1 LPHRRLLTRRE
12 EYNLDKKSRYGHR
25 CSVPEA
31 ALPPRALAE
40 LYRPMGERTMDLG
53 ARTGSAGDH
62 PDDPAKAAHINFHEE
77 DEWIRRY
84 GKRPDMTWRDHLSM
98 LLSFGATV
106 EHCLMVQYLYA
117 AYSLHADIN
126 DEKRRRLVEEWRAS
140 ILAVAKE
147 EMGHLLTVQ
156 NLRLLLGSQ
165 VELGRDSS
173 PWAQEY
179 YPYPFS
185 LEPFSLLSLSCFVYA
200 EAPELDDPQSKLTDR
215 QRDVLEKEIIPR
227 LRKNFGSSFDADVHH
242 VGKLYREIIDLI
254 SNEQRIPESLFDDSS
269 YEFQASWDEWGRG
282 HKAPPRQLDA
292 EGNLLDDQP
301 VADGRNPAEHRKP
314 PDDAVVQIDR
324 MATRADAI
332 KALRALAVQGEA
344 PHLRNPLLPDS
355 KDEISHFDRFLEIY
369 DQFKKELAEEPG
381 WSPAAGIPANPT
393 VRDDFASAVASPT
406 AHGQPPARVNAKA
419 AAVNYTPIEAT
430 SAKHLAEIF
439 NQRYRLLLNYLAH
452 SFRISRSQRV
462 DRPNLHAMIM
472 HRVFGEMYNLKTI
485 AGLLVRLPLKD
496 GSDKERAAPPF
507 ELPYSLILPDRDVDI
522 WRRHE
527 NLLASSQQMC
537 MRLFADASPSTSKH
551 PDAAKV
557 QGELARTGAD
567 AYLHTLFQ
575 LDGQARDWMKKIIAA
590 EA

>member
-1 LPHRRLLTRRE
+1 M
-12 EYNLDKKSRYGHR
+12 
-25 CSVPEA
+25 
-31 ALPPRALAE
+31 LAE
-40 LYRPMGERTMDLG
+40 LHWPMGERTMDTG
-53 ARTGSAGDH
+53 ARTGSAGDQ
-62 PDDPAKAAHINFHEE
+62 PDDPAKPAHINFKEE
-77 DEWIRRY
+77 EEWVRRY
-84 GKRPDMTWRDHLSM
+84 RKRPDMTWRDHLSM

-117 AYSLHADIN
+117 AYSLHIDID
-126 DEKRRRLVEEWRAS
+126 DERRGLVEEWRAS

-200 EAPELDDPQSKLTDR
+200 EAPELNDRKLTGR
-215 QRDVLEKEIIPR
+215 QRHVLKKEIVPR
-227 LRKNFGSSFDADVHH
+227 LRSKFGAAFDAEVHH
-242 VGKLYREIIDLI
+242 VGRLYREIIDLI
-254 SNEQRIPESLFDDSS
+254 SDEQRIPESLFDDAS

-292 EGNLLDDQP
+292 EGNLADDDEP
-301 VADGRNPAEHRKP
+301 PEDGRNPAGHKRKSV
-314 PDDAVVQIDR
+314 DDAIVQIDR

-332 KALRALAVQGEA
+332 RALRALAVQGEA

-355 KDEISHFDRFLEIY
+355 ADEISHFDRFLEIY
-369 DQFKKELAEEPG
+369 EQFKEERPKEPG
-381 WSPAAGIPANPT
+381 WPAAGVPANPT
-393 VRDDFASAVASPT
+393 VRVDFASATANPT
-406 AHGQPPARVNAKA
+406 AHGQPPAQVNAKA
-419 AAVNYTPIEAT
+419 AAVTYTPIEAT

-452 SFRISRSQRV
+452 SFRISRSHRV

-485 AGLLVRLPLKD
+485 AGLLVRLPLKN

-507 ELPYSLILPDRDVDI
+507 ELPYSLVLPDRDVDI

-537 MRLFADASPSTSKH
+537 MRLFADASPETSKH
-551 PDAAKV
+551 PDAARVKE
-557 QGELARTGAD
+557 ELARTGAD

-575 LDGQARDWMKKIIAA
+575 LDEQARDWMKKIIAA